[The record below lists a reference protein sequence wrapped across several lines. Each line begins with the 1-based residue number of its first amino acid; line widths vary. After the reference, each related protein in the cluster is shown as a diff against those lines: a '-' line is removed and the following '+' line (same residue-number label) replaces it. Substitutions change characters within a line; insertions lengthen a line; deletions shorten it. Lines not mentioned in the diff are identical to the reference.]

1 MQQVCFN
8 ISNKQYIQKQMI
20 EIKIKKF
27 LKYFNSF
34 NYKRT
39 FDEKIK
45 LLKKNPKSS
54 YLKNLLGFAYLEN
67 KDLTN
72 AEKNFL
78 ASIQLNKNNIAA
90 INNLGN
96 TYGYLHRYKEAESYY
111 KQALTLDPNYI
122 KALNNYA
129 NLKFTLNITDEAI
142 SLYEKILSI
151 DPQNFITYYNLALIY
166 QSIGNFSETI
176 KHANKV
182 LEIEPNFTRAH
193 KILSNYTKY
202 EKGNEHLIK
211 MQNQLSN
218 NNISDDQLI
227 YLHFALAKAL
237 NDTGNFNQS
246 IIHLKKGNS
255 IKADLANYKIDQD
268 INLFKSI
275 ESAFARVDF
284 NSLELKNNTTKLI
297 FVVGMPRSGT
307 SLVEQILS
315 SHEKVYGAGELSFL
329 GSDINRYLANNS
341 NNLNTLLKDSSE
353 LNLIAKI
360 FLKKSFPMNN
370 NKILLDKSLFN
381 FLWIGFIRVIFPKAK
396 IIHVK
401 RSAKDTCLSCYKT
414 LFDSGLYFTY
424 NEKHLAT
431 YYNYYNNLMN
441 FWKNVLG
448 DYFYT
453 INYEDLIIEP
463 NKNISNILNFL
474 ELNFDEKCI
483 NFQENKSPV
492 KTMSASQVRQKIYSS
507 SINSY
512 VKYEDEIPDLFK
524 NLTVE

>member
-1 MQQVCFN
+1 
-8 ISNKQYIQKQMI
+8 MI
-20 EIKIKKF
+20 EIKIKKI
-27 LKYFNSF
+27 LKYLNSG

-39 FDEKIK
+39 IDETIK

-96 TYGYLHRYKEAESYY
+96 TYRYLHRYKEAESYY

-166 QSIGNFSETI
+166 QSNGNFSETI

-193 KILSNYTKY
+193 KILSNYIKY
-202 EKGNEHLIK
+202 EKDNEHLIK

-255 IKADLANYKIDQD
+255 IKADLVNYKIDQD

-275 ESAFARVDF
+275 ESAFAKVDF

-341 NNLNTLLKDSSE
+341 NNLNTLLKDSSK
-353 LNLIAKI
+353 LNSIAKI
-360 FLKKSFPMNN
+360 FLEKSFPMNN
-370 NKILLDKSLFN
+370 IKYYLINLYLIFSGLVLLEFFFQTQRLFMLKDLRKILAYHVTKLFLIVVYTLPMMKS
-381 FLWIGFIRVIFPKAK
+381 I
-396 IIHVK
+396 
-401 RSAKDTCLSCYKT
+401 
-414 LFDSGLYFTY
+414 
-424 NEKHLAT
+424 
-431 YYNYYNNLMN
+431 
-441 FWKNVLG
+441 
-448 DYFYT
+448 
-453 INYEDLIIEP
+453 
-463 NKNISNILNFL
+463 
-474 ELNFDEKCI
+474 
-483 NFQENKSPV
+483 
-492 KTMSASQVRQKIYSS
+492 
-507 SINSY
+507 
-512 VKYEDEIPDLFK
+512 
-524 NLTVE
+524 

>member
-20 EIKIKKF
+20 EIKIKKI
-27 LKYFNSF
+27 LKYLNSG

-39 FDEKIK
+39 IDETIK

-96 TYGYLHRYKEAESYY
+96 TYRYLHRYKEAESYY

-193 KILSNYTKY
+193 KILSNYINMK
-202 EKGNEHLIK
+202 KI
-211 MQNQLSN
+211 M
-218 NNISDDQLI
+218 
-227 YLHFALAKAL
+227 
-237 NDTGNFNQS
+237 S
-246 IIHLKKGNS
+246 I
-255 IKADLANYKIDQD
+255 
-268 INLFKSI
+268 
-275 ESAFARVDF
+275 
-284 NSLELKNNTTKLI
+284 
-297 FVVGMPRSGT
+297 
-307 SLVEQILS
+307 
-315 SHEKVYGAGELSFL
+315 
-329 GSDINRYLANNS
+329 
-341 NNLNTLLKDSSE
+341 
-353 LNLIAKI
+353 
-360 FLKKSFPMNN
+360 
-370 NKILLDKSLFN
+370 
-381 FLWIGFIRVIFPKAK
+381 
-396 IIHVK
+396 
-401 RSAKDTCLSCYKT
+401 
-414 LFDSGLYFTY
+414 
-424 NEKHLAT
+424 
-431 YYNYYNNLMN
+431 
-441 FWKNVLG
+441 
-448 DYFYT
+448 
-453 INYEDLIIEP
+453 
-463 NKNISNILNFL
+463 
-474 ELNFDEKCI
+474 
-483 NFQENKSPV
+483 
-492 KTMSASQVRQKIYSS
+492 
-507 SINSY
+507 
-512 VKYEDEIPDLFK
+512 
-524 NLTVE
+524 